1 MVTNEKYYTQ
11 ARLLKRWISRPERRK
26 RVSFRNRGGRC
37 NDPFVTFLQ
46 NFPSQAA
53 IISTT
58 TTTTYDYV
66 LHDHETITP
75 EEGGKK
81 GRGGGGGEDA
91 AAVSQD
97 SL

>member
-26 RVSFRNRGGRC
+26 RRKRVSFRNRGGRC
-37 NDPFVTFLQ
+37 KDPFVTFLQ
-46 NFPSQAA
+46 NFPSQAT
-53 IISTT
+53 IIS
-58 TTTTYDYV
+58 TTTYDYV